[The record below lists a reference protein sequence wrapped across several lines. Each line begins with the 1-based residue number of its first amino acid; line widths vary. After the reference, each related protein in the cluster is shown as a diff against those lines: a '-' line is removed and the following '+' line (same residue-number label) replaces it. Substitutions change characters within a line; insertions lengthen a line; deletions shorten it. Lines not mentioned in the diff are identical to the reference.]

1 MGAFPFL
8 STTTVP
14 INLRWVSLLKKNF
27 CSSDGHK
34 CMYIYFYIYI
44 WVLCWEI
51 LSHLWAPRFL
61 CCDAKH
67 VFSWI
72 PSLCIYSWL
81 KAPKLLYSILLIPR
95 LLCLLPNCYL
105 RMWIALCP
113 KTVCCDT
120 TLQDLLS
127 WPSMDVDGSRLDSFA
142 TLPLMPS
149 GWPHPLDISPHAKTV
164 FTVSSFSLLR
174 NIGTD
179 SFSL

>member
-1 MGAFPFL
+1 M
-8 STTTVP
+8 
-14 INLRWVSLLKKNF
+14 
-27 CSSDGHK
+27 
-34 CMYIYFYIYI
+34 
-44 WVLCWEI
+44 
-51 LSHLWAPRFL
+51 HLWAPRFL

-72 PSLCIYSWL
+72 PSLCVYSRL
-81 KAPKLLYSILLIPR
+81 KAPKLLYSILLLPR

-142 TLPLMPS
+142 TLSLMPS

-164 FTVSSFSLLR
+164 FTVSSFSVLRILEHIRFSYSMMFHPDFNYMVCLNFLVEPDNLRPLLLPPFQAIWKVFKR
-174 NIGTD
+174 MK
-179 SFSL
+179 